1 MKQHS
6 NRLLLYFR
14 ERYNNKV
21 GELDSLEQDE
31 TNPNGQTG
39 KFLIHDELN
48 DLNNYLVLFR
58 AHTDSRCFVGLVL
71 THLV

>member
-1 MKQHS
+1 MKRQLSKYKVRAIEFSAQGKRKIFIFFMKQHS

-39 KFLIHDELN
+39 KFFIHD
-48 DLNNYLVLFR
+48 
-58 AHTDSRCFVGLVL
+58 
-71 THLV
+71 

>member
-14 ERYNNKV
+14 ERYDDKV

-39 KFLIHDELN
+39 KFFIHDELN
-48 DLNNYLVLFR
+48 DLNQLSSFI
-58 AHTDSRCFVGLVL
+58 
-71 THLV
+71 